1 MLSKE
6 EIIAT
11 KEWQALNRIWKTM
24 TAAQRSAVQEE
35 FRCLTDFVKENVG
48 RDPATAYLEDLSPE
62 ARKFLQDLVKAGE
75 PNLYHSLISV
85 IGGSLFEKQEDVL
98 AYYLL
103 KFGKSRPY
111 LAENLPLV
119 EEILALCWKQQLER
133 GFRPGEGF

>member
-11 KEWQALNRIWKTM
+11 KEWQSLNRIWKTM
-24 TAAQRSAVQEE
+24 TAAQRATVQEE
-35 FRCLTDFVKENVG
+35 FKCLTDFVKANVAK
-48 RDPATAYLEDLSPE
+48 DPATSYLDGLSPE
-62 ARKFLQDLVKAGE
+62 ARKFLLDEVKAGE
-75 PNLYHSLISV
+75 PNLYHSLMSV

-103 KFGKSRPY
+103 KYGKSRPY
-111 LAENLPLV
+111 LSENLPLV
-119 EEILALCWKQQLER
+119 EEILSLCWKRQLEQ